1 LIAKNLKQVQQRILK
16 AAKRVGRDPAGVR
29 LLAVT
34 KEQSVLTVTEGIES
48 GMHFLGENKV
58 QEARDKIGILGRNSL
73 EWHFIGRLQK
83 NKVKFIF
90 DLFDLIHSV
99 DSLAL
104 AEVIHEK
111 AKSHGSCMPVLLQVN
126 VSGETSK
133 LGMKPTDV
141 PKNVEILSQ
150 LEGIKIKGL
159 MTIAPYDPNPEN
171 SREHYTRLRVLRDT
185 CSKLALPGM
194 DLDELSMGMSNDY
207 EVAVEEGAT
216 LVRIGTGLFGPRPS
230 KQKDA
235 SG

>member
-1 LIAKNLKQVQQRILK
+1 MQQRILK
-16 AAKRVGRDPAGVR
+16 AAKRVGRNPAGVR

-99 DSLAL
+99 DNLAL

-111 AKSHGSCMPVLLQVN
+111 AKSHGLCMPVLLQVN

-141 PKNVEILSQ
+141 PKNIKRLSQ

-185 CSKLALPGM
+185 CSKLGLPGM

>member
-1 LIAKNLKQVQQRILK
+1 MIAENLKQVQQRIFK
-16 AAKRVGRDPAGVR
+16 AAKRVGRDPAGVK

-58 QEARDKIGILGRNSL
+58 QEARDKIETLGRNSL

-99 DSLAL
+99 DNLAL

-133 LGMKPTDV
+133 LGMEPTDV
-141 PKNVEILSQ
+141 PKNVEMLSQ
-150 LEGIKIKGL
+150 LEGIKVKGL
-159 MTIAPYDPNPEN
+159 MTIAPYDSNPQN
-171 SREHYTRLRVLRDT
+171 SREHYAHLRVLRDT
-185 CSKLALPGM
+185 CSKLSLPGM
-194 DLDELSMGMSNDY
+194 DLSELSMGMSNDY

-230 KQKDA
+230 KQ
-235 SG
+235 

>member
-1 LIAKNLKQVQQRILK
+1 MIAENLKQVQQRILK
-16 AAKRVGRDPAGVR
+16 AAKRVGRDPAGVK

-58 QEARDKIGILGRNSL
+58 QEARGKIETLGRNSL

-90 DLFDLIHSV
+90 DLFDMIHSV
-99 DSLAL
+99 DNLAL

-141 PKNVEILSQ
+141 PKNVEMLSQ
-150 LEGIKIKGL
+150 LEGIKVKGL
-159 MTIAPYDPNPEN
+159 MTIAPYDSNPQN
-171 SREHYTRLRVLRDT
+171 SREHYAHLRVLRDT
-185 CSKLALPGM
+185 CSKLGLPGM
-194 DLDELSMGMSNDY
+194 DLGELSMGMSNDY

>member
-1 LIAKNLKQVQQRILK
+1 LIAENLKQVQQRIFK
-16 AAKRVGRDPAGVR
+16 AAKRVGRDPAGVK

-34 KEQSVLTVTEGIES
+34 KEQSILTVTEGIES

-58 QEARDKIGILGRNSL
+58 QEARDKIETLGRNSL

-99 DSLAL
+99 DNLVL

-141 PKNVEILSQ
+141 PKNIEILSQ
-150 LEGIKIKGL
+150 LEGIKVKGF
-159 MTIAPYDPNPEN
+159 MTIAPYDSNPQN
-171 SREHYTRLRVLRDT
+171 SREHYACLRVLRDT
-185 CSKLALPGM
+185 CSKLGLPGM
-194 DLDELSMGMSNDY
+194 DLGELSMGMSNDY

>member
-1 LIAKNLKQVQQRILK
+1 MQQRILK
-16 AAKRVGRDPAGVR
+16 AAKRVGRDPAGVK

-58 QEARDKIGILGRNSL
+58 QEARGKIETLGRNSL

-99 DSLAL
+99 DNLVL

-133 LGMKPTDV
+133 LGMKPTEV
-141 PKNVEILSQ
+141 PKNVEMLSQ
-150 LEGIKIKGL
+150 LEGIKVKGL
-159 MTIAPYDPNPEN
+159 MTIAPYDSNPQN
-171 SREHYTRLRVLRDT
+171 SREHYAHLRVLRDT
-185 CSKLALPGM
+185 CSKLGLPGM

>member
-1 LIAKNLKQVQQRILK
+1 MIAENLKQVQQRILK
-16 AAKRVGRDPAGVR
+16 AAKRVGRDPAGVK

-48 GMHFLGENKV
+48 GMHLLGENKV
-58 QEARDKIGILGRNSL
+58 QEARGKIETLGRNSL

-90 DLFDLIHSV
+90 DLFDLVHSV
-99 DSLAL
+99 DNLVLAK
-104 AEVIHEK
+104 VIHEK

-141 PKNVEILSQ
+141 PQNIEILSQ
-150 LEGIKIKGL
+150 LEGIEIKGL
-159 MTIAPYDPNPEN
+159 MTIAPYDSNPQN
-171 SREHYTRLRVLRDT
+171 SREHYAHLRVLRDT
-185 CSKLALPGM
+185 CSKLGLPGM
-194 DLDELSMGMSNDY
+194 NLSELSMGMSNDY

-230 KQKDA
+230 K
-235 SG
+235 

>member
-1 LIAKNLKQVQQRILK
+1 MQQRILK
-16 AAKRVGRDPAGVR
+16 AAKRVGRDPAGVK

-58 QEARDKIGILGRNSL
+58 QEARGKIETLGRNSL

-99 DSLAL
+99 DNLAL

-141 PKNVEILSQ
+141 PKNVEMLSQ
-150 LEGIKIKGL
+150 LEGIKVKGL
-159 MTIAPYDPNPEN
+159 MTIAPYDSNPQN
-171 SREHYTRLRVLRDT
+171 SREHYAHLRVLRDT
-185 CSKLALPGM
+185 CSKLGLPGM
-194 DLDELSMGMSNDY
+194 DLSELSMGMSNDY

>member
-1 LIAKNLKQVQQRILK
+1 VQQRILK

-99 DSLAL
+99 DNLAL

-141 PKNVEILSQ
+141 PKNIERLSQ

-185 CSKLALPGM
+185 CLGLTGI

>member
-1 LIAKNLKQVQQRILK
+1 MQQRILK

-99 DSLAL
+99 DNLAL

-111 AKSHGSCMPVLLQVN
+111 AKSHASCMPVLLQVN

-185 CSKLALPGM
+185 CSKLGLPGM

>member
-1 LIAKNLKQVQQRILK
+1 LIAENLKQVQQRILK
-16 AAKRVGRDPAGVR
+16 AAKRVGRDPAGVK

-58 QEARDKIGILGRNSL
+58 QEARGKIETLGRNSL

-90 DLFDLIHSV
+90 DLFDMIHSV
-99 DSLAL
+99 DNLAL

-141 PKNVEILSQ
+141 PKNVEMLSQ
-150 LEGIKIKGL
+150 LEGIKVKGL
-159 MTIAPYDPNPEN
+159 MTIAPYDSNPQN
-171 SREHYTRLRVLRDT
+171 SREHYAHLRVLRDT
-185 CSKLALPGM
+185 CSKLGLPGM
-194 DLDELSMGMSNDY
+194 DLGELSMGMSNDY

>member
-1 LIAKNLKQVQQRILK
+1 MQQRILK
-16 AAKRVGRDPAGVR
+16 AAKRVGRDPAGVK

-58 QEARDKIGILGRNSL
+58 QEARGKIETLGRNSL

-90 DLFDLIHSV
+90 DLFDMIHSV
-99 DSLAL
+99 DNLAL

-141 PKNVEILSQ
+141 LKNIEMLSQ
-150 LEGIKIKGL
+150 LEGIKVKGL
-159 MTIAPYDPNPEN
+159 MTIAPYDSNPQN
-171 SREHYTRLRVLRDT
+171 SREHYAHLRVLRDT
-185 CSKLALPGM
+185 CSKLGLPGM

-216 LVRIGTGLFGPRPS
+216 LVRIGTGLFGPQPS

>member
-1 LIAKNLKQVQQRILK
+1 MQQRILK
-16 AAKRVGRDPAGVR
+16 AAKRVGRDPAGVK

-58 QEARDKIGILGRNSL
+58 QEARGKIETLGRNSL

-99 DSLAL
+99 DNLVL

-141 PKNVEILSQ
+141 PKNVEMLSQ
-150 LEGIKIKGL
+150 LEGIKVKGL
-159 MTIAPYDPNPEN
+159 MTIAPYDSNPQN
-171 SREHYTRLRVLRDT
+171 SREHYAHLRVLRDT
-185 CSKLALPGM
+185 CSKLGLPGM

>member
-1 LIAKNLKQVQQRILK
+1 MIAENLKQVQQRIFK
-16 AAKRVGRDPAGVR
+16 AAKRVGRDPAGVK

-58 QEARDKIGILGRNSL
+58 QEARDKIETLGRNSL

-99 DSLAL
+99 DNLAL

-141 PKNVEILSQ
+141 PKNIEILSQ
-150 LEGIKIKGL
+150 LEGIEIKGL
-159 MTIAPYDPNPEN
+159 MTIAPYNSNPQN
-171 SREHYTRLRVLRDT
+171 SREHYANLRVLRDT
-185 CSKLALPGM
+185 CSKLGLPGM
-194 DLDELSMGMSNDY
+194 NLSELSMGMSNDY

-230 KQKDA
+230 KQ
-235 SG
+235 

>member
-1 LIAKNLKQVQQRILK
+1 MQQRILK
-16 AAKRVGRDPAGVR
+16 AAKRVGRDPAGIK

-58 QEARDKIGILGRNSL
+58 QEARGKIETLGRNSL

-90 DLFDLIHSV
+90 DLFDMIHSV
-99 DSLAL
+99 DNLAL

-141 PKNVEILSQ
+141 PKNVEMLSQ
-150 LEGIKIKGL
+150 LEGIKVKGL
-159 MTIAPYDPNPEN
+159 MTIAPYDSNPQN
-171 SREHYTRLRVLRDT
+171 SREHYAHLRVLRDT
-185 CSKLALPGM
+185 CSKLGLPGM

>member
-1 LIAKNLKQVQQRILK
+1 MQQRILK
-16 AAKRVGRDPAGVR
+16 AAKRVGRDPAGVK

-58 QEARDKIGILGRNSL
+58 QEARGKIETLGRNSL

-99 DSLAL
+99 DNLVLAK
-104 AEVIHEK
+104 VIHEK

-141 PKNVEILSQ
+141 PKNIEILSQ

-159 MTIAPYDPNPEN
+159 MTIAPYDSNPQN
-171 SREHYTRLRVLRDT
+171 SREHYAHLRVLRDT
-185 CSKLALPGM
+185 CSKLGLPGM
-194 DLDELSMGMSNDY
+194 DLSELSMGMSNDY

>member
-1 LIAKNLKQVQQRILK
+1 MIAENLKQVQQRILK
-16 AAKRVGRDPAGVR
+16 AAKRVGRDPAGVK

-58 QEARDKIGILGRNSL
+58 QEARGKIETLGRNSL

-99 DSLAL
+99 DNLAL

-141 PKNVEILSQ
+141 PKNVEMLSQ
-150 LEGIKIKGL
+150 LDGIKVKGL
-159 MTIAPYDPNPEN
+159 MTIAPYDSNPQN
-171 SREHYTRLRVLRDT
+171 SREHYAHLRVLLDT
-185 CSKLALPGM
+185 CSKLGLPGM
-194 DLDELSMGMSNDY
+194 DLSELSMGMSNDY